1 MTEEAKSLPWLK
13 VFSNVGLSRVWGKV
27 KSRVKVGTKRVCS
40 KFVKRCGY
48 LFMGKEVLFLIMEI
62 SYRTF
67 FYVFVTWVLCGKR
80 RTTHKTW
87 IAASVN
93 IRQ

>member
-1 MTEEAKSLPWLK
+1 MSIVTSVTAVTEEAESLPWLK
-13 VFSNVGLSRVWGKV
+13 VFGDVDLSGILGEV

-40 KFVKRCGY
+40 KFIKRCGY

-67 FYVFVTWVLCGKR
+67 ILLPILN
-80 RTTHKTW
+80 RTG
-87 IAASVN
+87 
-93 IRQ
+93 